1 MVTANILRYGLDEA
15 VLDRRGMIRT
25 RDGSELD
32 CSGATSVEGIEVGG
46 SEPYGTKRRVAFR
59 VGGAWGVLEPSGT
72 PGTALFV
79 PFLEQGISANSVID
93 EGNTAGELQAFSSI
107 PDFAG
112 KKVGLA
118 VALCAKLD
126 VSEMPSLSLAL
137 KCRNVNDTFVK
148 VLNSPELDFG
158 TVSEISFARV
168 DQASSNGG
176 SVSVKAR
183 LTLQDGTVT
192 DWMNVSEIEGRA
204 ARKVQ
209 YQATLQAET
218 IGASVAVLNSVLTEY
233 TRGIGIISGKGTVEI
248 VSVTRNWNIPLRSL
262 RLRVR
267 HARLKDSVLSCH
279 VAFRDLPKAVVGEN
293 VGVGTGETATHQLAH
308 VGGLHHDSLRVYFDG
323 VRQYAGYEFNAE
335 VGRVTCAAPVGAVMT
350 VDYEYGW
357 GMEEWQVMRN
367 NGTVPGLDFNAT
379 EFVYALPP
387 GSTPKSICAVKIA
400 LETTGGTE
408 RGEAL
413 GEGAG
418 ALRSY
423 PLAHVAK
430 QGSPVVYADGV
441 RLPDTAWGL
450 SLDGTMLRVFASSG
464 AALTADYEWLS
475 ETPKVRQFVA
485 VFAE

>member
-1 MVTANILRYGLDEA
+1 MATANILRYGLDEA

-25 RDGSELD
+25 REGAELD

-59 VGGAWGVLEPSGT
+59 IDGLWGALEPSGT
-72 PGTALFV
+72 PGTASFV
-79 PFLEQGISANSVID
+79 PFLEREISANSVID
-93 EGNTAGELQAFSSI
+93 EGNTADELRAFSSV

-112 KKVGLA
+112 KKVGMA
-118 VALCAKLD
+118 AALCARFD
-126 VSEMPSLSLAL
+126 ASEMPSLSLTL

-148 VLNSPELDFG
+148 ELTSPELDFG
-158 TVSEISFARV
+158 TASEISSVRV
-168 DQASSNGG
+168 DRSSSNGG

-192 DWMNVSEIEGRA
+192 DWLTVPEIEGRA

-209 YQATLQAET
+209 YRATLQAET
-218 IGASVAVLNSVLTEY
+218 IGSSVAVLNEVLTEY
-233 TRGIGIISGKGTVEI
+233 ARGIGVISGKGVVEI
-248 VSVTRNWNIPLRSL
+248 VSVTRNWHIPLRSL
-262 RLRVR
+262 RMRVR

-279 VAFRDLPKAVVGEN
+279 VAFRDVPKTVVGEN
-293 VGVGTGETATHQLAH
+293 VGVGTGETATYQLAH
-308 VGGLHHDSLRVYFDG
+308 VGGLHHDPLRVYFDG

-335 VGRVTCAAPVGAVMT
+335 VGRVTCAAPVGAAVT

-357 GMEEWQVMRN
+357 GMEDWQSMRN
-367 NGTVPGLDFNAT
+367 DGTVPGLDFDAT

-387 GSTPKSICAVKIA
+387 GGTPKSICAVKIA
-400 LETTGGTE
+400 LETTGGDA
-408 RGEAL
+408 RGEVL
-413 GEGAG
+413 GQGTG
-418 ALRSY
+418 ALKSY

-441 RLPDTAWGL
+441 RLPDTAWSL
-450 SLDGTMLRVFASSG
+450 SSDGTTLRVSASSG
-464 AALTADYEWLS
+464 AALTADYDWLS

>member
-1 MVTANILRYGLDEA
+1 MATANILRYGLDEA

-25 RDGSELD
+25 REGAELD

-46 SEPYGTKRRVAFR
+46 SEPYGTKRRIAFR
-59 VGGAWGVLEPSGT
+59 VGELWGVLEPSGT
-72 PGTALFV
+72 PGTASFV

-93 EGNTAGELQAFSSI
+93 EGNTADELQAFSSV

-118 VALCAKLD
+118 VALCARLD
-126 VSEMPSLSLAL
+126 ASEMPTLSLTL

-148 VLNSPELDFG
+148 VLTSPELDFG
-158 TVSEISFARV
+158 TASEISSARV

-192 DWMNVSEIEGRA
+192 DWLNVSEIEGRA

-209 YQATLQAET
+209 YQVTLQAET
-218 IGASVAVLNSVLTEY
+218 IGTSVAVLNSVLTEY
-233 TRGIGIISGKGTVEI
+233 TRGVGVISGKGTVEI

-262 RLRVR
+262 RMRVR
-267 HARLKDSVLSCH
+267 HTRLKDSVLSCH
-279 VAFRDLPKAVVGEN
+279 VAFRDLPKTVAGEN
-293 VGVGTGETATHQLAH
+293 IGVGNGETATHQLAH

-335 VGRVTCAAPVGAVMT
+335 VGRVTCAAPVGAVVT

-367 NGTVPGLDFNAT
+367 NGTVPGLDFDAT

-400 LETTGGTE
+400 LETTGGSA

-413 GEGAG
+413 GQGTG
-418 ALRSY
+418 ALKSY

-441 RLPDTAWGL
+441 RLPDTVWSL
-450 SLDGTMLRVFASSG
+450 SLDGTTLRVSANSG

-475 ETPKVRQFVA
+475 DTPKVRQFVA